1 MGMLRIS
8 DLVPSI
14 SKSIQGYGPLG
25 LTHKMSRTPSALEN
39 RFPAVNDTGA
49 VCSVPAAPPF
59 TVLVL
64 VAKGIRKTRAVAI
77 AV

>member
-1 MGMLRIS
+1 MGLNRVGESGHKIIVTLVLWDSRPDSQNEQDTERIGKPFS
-8 DLVPSI
+8 
-14 SKSIQGYGPLG
+14 GG
-25 LTHKMSRTPSALEN
+25 
-39 RFPAVNDTGA
+39 DTGA